1 MIQPGA
7 VKVFIVED
15 EALIA
20 MELQDRLQDRGYII
34 CGHAARGE
42 RAIEEIPNS
51 GADLILMDVRLAG
64 KLSGIDTVRSLRTR
78 CDIPTVF
85 LTAFA
90 DGRCLH
96 DAGEAGAYGYL
107 VKPFQADE
115 VHTTIQ
121 TALTRFRLERELR
134 QSNAELQQFASAVSH
149 DLRQP
154 LRAVSGHLDLVER
167 RSPDGLTP
175 AAADHLR
182 RARAAVARMDAM
194 VVQLLEYSSVGSGN
208 DDIETF
214 PSNKA
219 LDEALAFL
227 APAIRESNARIET
240 SGEWPVVSVNSLQ
253 LVRVFQ
259 NLIGNAL
266 KFHKPDAPPS
276 IIVSSTTKDRL
287 WRVEISDDGIGIDPA
302 DLERVFGVFTRL
314 HGRDRF
320 EGFGLGLAICRR
332 IVDRYRG
339 TITAVSDGPGRGCR
353 ISFELPDI
361 ADPGAS
367 ALGSAA

>member
-1 MIQPGA
+1 MIQPDA
-7 VKVFIVED
+7 VKIFIVED

-20 MELQDRLQDRGYII
+20 MELQDRLEDRGYVV

-42 RAIEEIPNS
+42 RALEQIPHS

-64 KLSGIDTVRSLRTR
+64 QLSGIDTVRALRTR
-78 CDIPTVF
+78 CDIPAVF

-90 DGRCLH
+90 DTPCLR

-107 VKPFQADE
+107 IKPFQADE

-121 TALTRFRLERELR
+121 TALTRFHLERELR
-134 QSNAELQQFASAVSH
+134 QSNAELQQFASAISH

-154 LRAVSGHLDLVER
+154 LRAVSGHLDLLER
-167 RSPDGLTP
+167 RSTNGLEP

-182 RARAAVARMDAM
+182 MARAAVSRMDAM
-194 VVQLLEYSSVGSGN
+194 VVQLLEYSSIGSGT

-214 PSNKA
+214 QSREA

-227 APAIRESNARIET
+227 EPAIRETDARIET
-240 SGEWPVVSVNSLQ
+240 TGEWPMVSVNSLQ

-266 KFHKPDAPPS
+266 KFRKPGASPN
-276 IIVSSTTKDRL
+276 IVVASAVKGTL
-287 WRVEISDDGIGIDPA
+287 WRVDISDDGIGIEPSR
-302 DLERVFGVFTRL
+302 LERVFRVFTRL
-314 HGRDRF
+314 HGRDCY

-332 IVDRYRG
+332 IIDRYH
-339 TITAVSDGPGRGCR
+339 GRISATSEGLGHGCR
-353 ISFELPDI
+353 IGFELPDI
-361 ADPGAS
+361 TTSRAAS
-367 ALGSAA
+367 VNSAA

>member
-1 MIQPGA
+1 MIKSEPIR
-7 VKVFIVED
+7 VFIVED

-20 MELQDRLQDRGYII
+20 MELQDRLEDRGYVV

-42 RAIEEIPNS
+42 RAIEQIPDS
-51 GADLILMDVRLAG
+51 GADVILMDIRLAG
-64 KLSGIDTVRSLRTR
+64 QLSGVDTVRALRDR
-78 CDIPTVF
+78 CDVPAVF

-90 DGRCLH
+90 DGRCLR

-167 RSPDGLTP
+167 RSSNGLEPT
-175 AAADHLR
+175 AAEHLQ

-194 VVQLLEYSSVGSGN
+194 VVQLLEYASIGSGT

-214 PSNKA
+214 ASRES
-219 LDEALAFL
+219 LDESLAFFDST
-227 APAIRESNARIET
+227 IRESKARIDII
-240 SGEWPVVSVNSLQ
+240 GEWPLISANSLEMM
-253 LVRVFQ
+253 RVFQ

-266 KFHKPDAPPS
+266 KFRNPDTPPH
-276 IIVSSTTKDRL
+276 IIVASAREDRL
-287 WRVEISDDGIGIDPA
+287 WRVSIADNGIGIEPA
-302 DLERVFGVFTRL
+302 HIERVFGVFARL
-314 HGRDRF
+314 HGRDRY
-320 EGFGLGLAICRR
+320 EGFGLGLSICRR
-332 IVDRYRG
+332 IVDRY
-339 TITAVSDGPGRGCR
+339 SGRISASSNGLGLGCR
-353 ISFELPDI
+353 IGFELPDVVV
-361 ADPGAS
+361 DGNGS
-367 ALGSAA
+367 GSAVV